1 MSDRRTRITVVSE
14 YLQVS
19 TTTASEE
26 EARRIASALLERRL
40 AACVQVVGPVESRYR
55 WEGKIEEAS
64 EWLCLIKTA
73 ASRFGEVEAA
83 VRELHGYDEPEVI
96 ATPVVAGSEGYLA
109 WVRENTRPG
118 SPDA

>member
-1 MSDRRTRITVVSE
+1 MSE

-40 AACVQVVGPVESRYR
+40 AACVQVVGPIESRYW
-55 WEGKIEEAS
+55 WEGKIEDAS

-73 ASRFGEVEAA
+73 ASRYGEVEATIA
-83 VRELHGYDEPEVI
+83 ELHSYDEPEVV
-96 ATPVVAGSEGYLA
+96 ATPIVAGREGYLE
-109 WVRENTRPG
+109 WVRGSTRPG
-118 SPDA
+118 SPDQ